1 MEERKM
7 QKVYGLIRRLGIS
20 KKYKGYK
27 YLADAVVLVMEMEDE
42 PIRITKVIYPELARK
57 YHVTPEAIEQ
67 NIRTVVGQ
75 CWGRNRSLI
84 EHLAGFRLSERPT
97 NMELI
102 EILAFYLAARS
113 KKKFSIA

>member
-1 MEERKM
+1 M

-57 YHVTPEAIEQ
+57 
-67 NIRTVVGQ
+67 
-75 CWGRNRSLI
+75 
-84 EHLAGFRLSERPT
+84 
-97 NMELI
+97 
-102 EILAFYLAARS
+102 
-113 KKKFSIA
+113 